1 MSLEKDSHQPLYR
14 QLMKEL
20 KSLIRSG
27 QYKPG
32 DKIPTEPEL
41 SEQYD
46 VSRITVRKTIE
57 ELCKQGYL
65 VKQQGKGTFVEA
77 PKIYRKI
84 EQQSNESFTNTCRL
98 NDRKPSSHVLFSS
111 VVEPEKWQQDFL
123 HLQEGENLLAISR
136 VLSADGIPVIYEQ
149 IYLPEKRFADF
160 QVNSLENGSLFQLL
174 EERYHLKGSERSRST
189 IEIGTASQKIAE
201 NLNISAGE
209 PVMILC
215 NYMQDEQEQPIYIS
229 YETIVGSRYM
239 ISI

>member
-20 KSLIRSG
+20 KSLIRTG

-41 SEQYD
+41 SEQYE

-84 EQQSNESFTNTCRL
+84 EQQSNESFTETCRM
-98 NDRKPSSHVLFSS
+98 NERKPYSHVLSS
-111 VVEPEKWQQDFL
+111 DIVEPEKWQQDFL
-123 HLQEGENLLAISR
+123 HLPDGEHLIAITR
-136 VLSADGIPVIYEQ
+136 VLSADRIPVIYEQ
-149 IYLPEKRFADF
+149 IYLPAKRFTGFPVDR
-160 QVNSLENGSLFQLL
+160 LENGSLFQLL
-174 EERYHLKGSERSRST
+174 EESYHFKGSARSRST

-201 NLNISAGE
+201 HLNILAGE

-215 NYMQDEQEQPIYIS
+215 NYIEDQQNQPVYIS